1 MQRLAVQHACLHL
14 YLGLGTSSH
23 VRHVLALQFM
33 GIVEDVGDQ
42 VKNVKKGDRVV
53 AAFDLGCGGCM
64 CDSSTAQLL
73 HLSL

>member
-1 MQRLAVQHACLHL
+1 
-14 YLGLGTSSH
+14 
-23 VRHVLALQFM
+23 M

-64 CDSSTAQLL
+64 CAALLAQLL
-73 HLSL
+73 KNQCGRQLLLVT